1 MRKNAGMHGGADN
14 DRAPAASLV
23 PMAFVAAAVVVLA
36 LLVHGSRKGTIVV
49 QRIAFSATTVQ
60 NGKTNRPAPF
70 SVVEITETS
79 ADGTDQRDLTS
90 NTFGRAGFQQ
100 VVAGQ
105 TIELYDPI
113 DNTIFVT
120 TAAGEQ
126 RAFDQQATLNTPK
139 GSHIST
145 TTVRLRAVRSF
156 ASGRRSVYEQQLAAG
171 QLTVAGRVSID
182 GRPALKLVQSRA
194 TRLPVLNN
202 NSGAYKSLGTIY
214 VSPQTYDPIEEIIR
228 SNLPGITET
237 VLDRW
242 QTYRVLPATS
252 TNRRLVSLTAL
263 HPHARIVRSATAY
276 LRASQSE
283 TRSSTRP

>member
-1 MRKNAGMHGGADN
+1 MRENAAMHAGAESH
-14 DRAPAASLV
+14 RASAASLV
-23 PMAFVAAAVVVLA
+23 PMAFAAAAVLVLA

-60 NGKTNRPAPF
+60 NGKSNRPAPF
-70 SVVEITETS
+70 SIVEITETS
-79 ADGTDQRDLTS
+79 ADGTDERDLTS

-126 RAFDQQATLNTPK
+126 RAFDQQATLNTPT
-139 GSHIST
+139 GSHTT

-202 NSGAYKSLGTIY
+202 NSGAYKSLGTMY
-214 VSPQTYDPIEEIIR
+214 VTPQTYDPIEEIIR

-242 QTYRVLPATS
+242 QTYRVLPAT
-252 TNRRLVSLTAL
+252 TANRRLISLTAL
-263 HPHARIVRSATAY
+263 HPHARIIHSATGY
-276 LRASQSE
+276 FRASQSD

>member
-1 MRKNAGMHGGADN
+1 MRENAAMHAGAESH
-14 DRAPAASLV
+14 RASAASLV
-23 PMAFVAAAVVVLA
+23 PMAFAAAAVLVLA

-60 NGKTNRPAPF
+60 NGKSNRPAPF
-70 SVVEITETS
+70 SIVEITETS
-79 ADGTDQRDLTS
+79 ADGTDERDLTS

-113 DNTIFVT
+113 DNAIFVT

-139 GSHIST
+139 GSHTST

-202 NSGAYKSLGTIY
+202 NSGAFESADTVY

-228 SNLPGITET
+228 SNLPGMTET

-252 TNRRLVSLTAL
+252 TNRRLLSLTAL
-263 HPHARIVRSATAY
+263 HPRARIIHSAMGY
-276 LRASQSE
+276 FRASQSD